1 MSTASPQPYVLVTGV
16 SSGIGMAIAEDLM
29 ARGYRVFGSVRR
41 LADAD
46 ALVAQHGKAFVPLV
60 FDVTDQAALQA
71 AVEHVTAE
79 AGTQGLK
86 ALVNNA
92 GISHLGPIALQP
104 MSEVRAM
111 FEVNVFGLLAVTQ
124 AFLPLLGG
132 RNNSPH
138 PPGRV
143 VNIGSLSGGITV
155 PFVGGYSASKHAV
168 EAIGQALRRELQPF
182 GIHVT
187 TIEPGF
193 IRSRMVEKSSL
204 GSAEAQYA
212 GTDYAPIWKQFVQA
226 TAQQAQA
233 AKPPEIVTQAVI
245 AAIESPRPRSRHPLD
260 PLWRIGQVLS
270 DRSFDGLIFKALG
283 IKSLMSSNR

>member
-1 MSTASPQPYVLVTGV
+1 MTTPTPQPAVLVTGV
-16 SSGIGMAIAEDLM
+16 SSGIGLAIAQDLL

-41 LADAD
+41 EADAD
-46 ALVAQHGKAFVPLV
+46 ALIVQHGKAFVPLV
-60 FDVTDQAALQA
+60 FDVTDEVALQA
-71 AVEHVTAE
+71 AVERVSAE
-79 AGTQGLK
+79 VGEQGLK

-104 MSEVRAM
+104 MAEIRAM
-111 FEVNVFGLLAVTQ
+111 FEVNVFGLLMVTR

-132 RNNSPH
+132 RRDSPH
-138 PPGRV
+138 APGRI
-143 VNIGSLSGGITV
+143 VNIGSLSGGVTV

-168 EAIGQALRRELQPF
+168 EALGQALRRELQPF

-212 GTDYAPIWKQFVQA
+212 GTDYAPIWRQFLQS
-226 TAQQAQA
+226 TARQAQA
-233 AKPPEIVTQAVI
+233 AKPPEVVTQAVI
-245 AAIESPRPRSRHPLD
+245 QAIESPRPRSRHPLD
-260 PLWRIGQVLS
+260 PLWRIGQLLS
-270 DRSFDGLIFKALG
+270 DRGFDGLIFKALG
-283 IKSLMSSNR
+283 IAPLMKPQR